1 MPQRKTFIV
10 EVALEADESRPHL
23 PSAQAL
29 ADFLNSCATDNP
41 PAAYSFT
48 AIRVY
53 DDYQHYQLGQPDGVA
68 EPNPEL

>member
-10 EVALEADESRPHL
+10 EVAVEADEPGPYL

-29 ADFLNSCATDNP
+29 ADVLTAGATANAS
-41 PAAYSFT
+41 AAYRFT

-53 DDYQHYQLGQPDGVA
+53 DDYQHYQLAQPDGVV